1 MLGLPVVV
9 ARAYSF
15 VTIETRGNTQA
26 LPAAF
31 LAEEH
36 AWFVVL
42 CPAASPCTLI
52 RALCSFVSN
61 IDSIRKYINNNKRI
75 HS

>member
-1 MLGLPVVV
+1 MVRSRAFWSSLLGLPVVV

-42 CPAASPCTLI
+42 CPAAPPCTLI
-52 RALCSFVSN
+52 WAL
-61 IDSIRKYINNNKRI
+61 
-75 HS
+75 